1 MKRIE
6 EFVFTFLFVREKN
19 NLTSNQH
26 LVIFSTH
33 YLRMSQLLS
42 ELETFTNNIT
52 RRENMFEFVIFHA
65 LFFVFSFTGANIIDK
80 YFYKLMQKVETY
92 LPNYKNSTWWILTK
106 TVAQLSLV
114 SYLVWNIR
122 ILVKYLV
129 LKFASG
135 DDVLFDPQT
144 MSIFLAFVTFYSQDN
159 LKDNL
164 AVLEKRL
171 II

>member
-1 MKRIE
+1 
-6 EFVFTFLFVREKN
+6 
-19 NLTSNQH
+19 
-26 LVIFSTH
+26 
-33 YLRMSQLLS
+33 
-42 ELETFTNNIT
+42 
-52 RRENMFEFVIFHA
+52 MFEFVIFHA